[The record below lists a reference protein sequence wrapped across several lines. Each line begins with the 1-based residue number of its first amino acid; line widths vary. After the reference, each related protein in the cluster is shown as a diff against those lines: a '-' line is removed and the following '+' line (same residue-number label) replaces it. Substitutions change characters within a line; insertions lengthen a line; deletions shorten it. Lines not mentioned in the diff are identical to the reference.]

1 MTTRAARAARGT
13 VAAAVSLFVALCSHA
28 LAGGGMPGLAGIA
41 LCAAFATLAC
51 IALAGRRL
59 SLPRLSVSVV
69 ASQFLFHALFSEFA
83 PSSGGPVVP
92 AMPGMHAVAE
102 GAGIHATAHASMPA
116 WMWLAHSI
124 AAVVTIAALR
134 YGERAFWAVVTLVAP
149 RALRM
154 LVPSVSP
161 TPRPARPHHRI
172 RPLPRLAPLSPMRH
186 RGPPVLSF

>member
-1 MTTRAARAARGT
+1 MTTRAARTARGT

-41 LCAAFATLAC
+41 LCAAFATLVC

-69 ASQFLFHALFSEFA
+69 ASQFVFHALFSEFTG
-83 PSSGGPVVP
+83 SSGPVVP
-92 AMPGMHAVAE
+92 AMQGMHVVTDG
-102 GAGIHATAHASMPA
+102 GAIDAAAHATMPA
-116 WMWLAHSI
+116 WMWIAHAV

-134 YGERAFWAVVTLVAP
+134 FGERAFWAVVTLVAP

-154 LVPSVSP
+154 LVPMATPS
-161 TPRPARPHHRI
+161 PRPARPRHRI
-172 RPLPRLAPLSPMRH
+172 RPFPHLAPLSPMRH

>member
-1 MTTRAARAARGT
+1 MTTRAARTARGT
-13 VAAAVSLFVALCSHA
+13 VSAAVSLFVALCSHA

-41 LCAAFATLAC
+41 LCAAFATLVC

-69 ASQFLFHALFSEFA
+69 ASQFLFHALFSEFTA
-83 PSSGGPVVP
+83 SSGPVVP
-92 AMPGMHAVAE
+92 AMAGMHAVTE
-102 GAGIHATAHASMPA
+102 GAAIHATAHPAMPA
-116 WMWLAHSI
+116 WMWVAHAV

-134 YGERAFWAVVTLVAP
+134 FGERAFWAVVTLVAP

-154 LVPSVSP
+154 LVPTVTPS
-161 TPRPARPHHRI
+161 PRPARPRRRI
-172 RPLPRLAPLSPMRH
+172 RPFPHLAPLSPMRH